1 MISTSKSWSAVL
13 CLAIVFGLFD
23 ALEARSQDIEPE
35 ELKKRVLASLLK
47 VENYAG
53 GVLKGRMILRD
64 TPGLDARIQVQFRG
78 SKVYHEQSFRE
89 AADEEKRKHLD
100 AVFDAMGTTGMLHL
114 TQFDGKKLRKF
125 NPYRLEY
132 TEQNVIN
139 NEQAI
144 SDLCL
149 LPWYWVRMGANSLQR
164 FARVIENDRVVA
176 TIEKVE
182 NGVWKLSQTGLGQHL
197 PNAALVGIK
206 EQFIIVDEKCDYLV
220 TEYYGEGHQGVLTGT
235 LEWANQDGNWY
246 VKHGKQTL
254 GNKSDG
260 STTYAEWF
268 IDEASFDVTKV
279 TAKFDDL
286 ESKVPFATKMTFLDE
301 RQNELSSQHKG
312 GKDGETE
319 FKLRELARF
328 KKLKELR

>member
-1 MISTSKSWSAVL
+1 MRTVKPWLVLSGFVMFLCGIGFTNSK
-13 CLAIVFGLFD
+13 G
-23 ALEARSQDIEPE
+23 QDIEPE
-35 ELKKRVLASLLK
+35 ELKKRVVASLLK

-64 TPGLDARIQVQFRG
+64 TPGLDSRIQVQFRG
-78 SKVYHEQSFRE
+78 SKVYYEQSFRE

-125 NPYRLEY
+125 NPYNLEY
-132 TEQNVIN
+132 TEQNVVN

-144 SDLCL
+144 SDLCV

-164 FARVIENDRVVA
+164 FARVIESERVVA

-182 NGVWKLSQTGLGQHL
+182 NGVWKLSQTGLGQNL

-206 EQFIIVDEKCDYLV
+206 ERFIIVDEKCDYLV

-254 GNKSDG
+254 GNKTDG

-286 ESKVPFATKMTFLDE
+286 ESKIPFATKMTFLDE
-301 RQNELSSQHKG
+301 RQKELSSQHKG